1 MGVFNYFRMELFK
14 YDEKNLS
21 YKLLF
26 NGKTYRV
33 VWLLL
38 FVLCLIVYLTFRFG
52 YTYGGLGKSVV
63 SKDKTEYEN
72 ELLIINTLKT
82 FSEKNLVDYLLELNI
97 KFPDIVFS
105 QARYETGNFKSL
117 VFRENN
123 NLFGM
128 KVAISRAT
136 TNKGEQHN
144 HAIFDSWKMSVLD
157 YALWQNAYGR
167 NFKTRENYMQY
178 LKDVYAE
185 GTYESINKILIKT
198 QNEYPRLKVTYP
210 FRN

>member
-1 MGVFNYFRMELFK
+1 MELFK
-14 YDEKNLS
+14 YDEEKLS

-26 NGKTYRV
+26 NGKTHKV
-33 VWLLL
+33 VWVSLFLLSLLL
-38 FVLCLIVYLTFRFG
+38 YITFMVGNYFG
-52 YTYGGLGKSVV
+52 DVDIIHKSNTVQ
-63 SKDKTEYEN
+63 YEK
-72 ELLIINTLKT
+72 ELFIIDTLEV
-82 FSEKNLVDYLLELNI
+82 FSEENLVTYLLDLNV

-128 KVAISRAT
+128 KVANSRAT
-136 TNKGEQHN
+136 TNRGEQHN
-144 HAIFDSWKMSVLD
+144 HAIFDNWQMSVLD

-167 NFKTRENYMQY
+167 KFKTRESYMQY

-185 GTYESINKILIKT
+185 GTYESINKILLET
-198 QNEYPRLKVTYP
+198 QNKYPKLKVTYP

>member
-1 MGVFNYFRMELFK
+1 MMELFK
-14 YDEKNLS
+14 YDNKSLT
-21 YKLLF
+21 YKPLFNSKTRRVCGVLLF
-26 NGKTYRV
+26 ILSVFIFFTTMVNIDNEGVSVSIEQPNNKKYEKE
-33 VWLLL
+33 L
-38 FVLCLIVYLTFRFG
+38 FIVDSL
-52 YTYGGLGKSVV
+52 KS
-63 SKDKTEYEN
+63 
-72 ELLIINTLKT
+72 
-82 FSEKNLVDYLLELNI
+82 FSEDNLVEYLLELNI

-144 HAIFDSWKMSVLD
+144 HAIFDTWKMSVLD

-167 NFKTRENYMQY
+167 KFKTRENYMQY

-185 GTYESINKILIKT
+185 GTYESINKLLLET
-198 QNEYPRLKVTYP
+198 QKKYPELKVTYP

>member
-1 MGVFNYFRMELFK
+1 MKLFK

-26 NGKTYRV
+26 SGKTHRIV
-33 VWLLL
+33 LLLL
-38 FVLCLIVYLTFRFG
+38 FVLSILLYLTFRVGNYFG
-52 YTYGGLGKSVV
+52 DVDISIIP
-63 SKDKTEYEN
+63 KDKTVQYEK
-72 ELLIINTLKT
+72 ELFIIDTLEV
-82 FSEKNLVDYLLELNI
+82 FSEENLVTYLLDLNI

-105 QARYETGNFKSL
+105 QARYETGNFSSL

-128 KVAISRAT
+128 KVANSRAT

-144 HAIFDSWKMSVLD
+144 HAIFDNWQMSVLD

-167 NFKTRENYMQY
+167 KFKTRESYMQY

-185 GTYESINKILIKT
+185 GTYESINKILLET
-198 QNEYPRLKVTYP
+198 QNKYPKLKVTYP
-210 FRN
+210 FRG

>member
-1 MGVFNYFRMELFK
+1 MNLFK
-14 YDEKNLS
+14 YNDKKLRYE
-21 YKLLF
+21 LLF
-26 NGKTYRV
+26 KGKTYRI

-38 FVLCLIVYLTFRFG
+38 FTLSFLIWLTFRVG
-52 YTYGGLGKSVV
+52 YTIGVGHVEVPLM
-63 SKDKTEYEN
+63 SKDKVEYEK
-72 ELLIINTLKT
+72 ELFIIDTLKT
-82 FSEKNLVDYLLELNI
+82 FSEQNLVDYLLELNI

-117 VFRENN
+117 IFRENV

-128 KVAISRAT
+128 KVAVSRAT

-144 HAIFDSWKMSVLD
+144 HAIFDTWQMSVLD
-157 YALWQNAYGR
+157 YSLWQNAYGR
-167 NFKTRENYMQY
+167 KFKTRESYMQY

-185 GTYESINKILIKT
+185 GTYESINKLLLET
-198 QNEYPRLKVTYP
+198 QNKYPKLKVTYP

>member
-128 KVAISRAT
+128 KQAYRRVNTA
-136 TNKGEQHN
+136 KGTQHN
-144 HAIFDSWKMSVLD
+144 HAFYESWEESVYD
-157 YALWQNAYGR
+157 YAFYQCRYLSTINNEQEY
-167 NFKTRENYMQY
+167 FQY
-178 LKDVYAE
+178 LSKSYAE
-185 GTYESINKILIKT
+185 DHNYVTS
-198 QNEYPRLKVTYP
+198 LKNVIEKEQLRKK
-210 FRN
+210 FQ

>member
-1 MGVFNYFRMELFK
+1 MELFK
-14 YDEKNLS
+14 YDEEKLS

-26 NGKTYRV
+26 NGKTHRV
-33 VWLLL
+33 VWSLLFILSLLL
-38 FVLCLIVYLTFRFG
+38 YLTFRVG
-52 YTYGGLGKSVV
+52 HTIGNNGVNVSII
-63 SKDKTEYEN
+63 SKDKTEYEK
-72 ELLIINTLKT
+72 ELFIIDTLKT
-82 FSEKNLVDYLLELNI
+82 FSEQNLVTYLLDLNV

-128 KVAISRAT
+128 KVANSRAT
-136 TNKGEQHN
+136 TNRGEQHN
-144 HAIFDSWKMSVLD
+144 HAIFNNWQMSVLD

-167 NFKTRENYMQY
+167 KFKTRESYMQY

-185 GTYESINKILIKT
+185 GTYESINKILLET
-198 QNEYPRLKVTYP
+198 QKKYPELKVTYP
-210 FRN
+210 FRD

>member
-1 MGVFNYFRMELFK
+1 MKLFK
-14 YDEKNLS
+14 YDEEKLS

-26 NGKTYRV
+26 YGKTHRM

-38 FVLCLIVYLTFRFG
+38 FVLSLLLYLTFRVGHYFG
-52 YTYGGLGKSVV
+52 DVDV
-63 SKDKTEYEN
+63 SIIPKHQNNTIQYEK
-72 ELLIINTLKT
+72 ELFVIDTLDV
-82 FSEKNLVDYLLELNI
+82 FSEKNLVTYLLELNI

-117 VFRENN
+117 VFRENS

-128 KVAISRAT
+128 KVANSRAT

-144 HAIFDSWKMSVLD
+144 HAIFDNWQMSVLD

-167 NFKTRENYMQY
+167 KFKTRESYMQY

-185 GTYESINKILIKT
+185 GTYESINKILLET
-198 QNEYPRLKVTYP
+198 QSKYPKLKVTYP